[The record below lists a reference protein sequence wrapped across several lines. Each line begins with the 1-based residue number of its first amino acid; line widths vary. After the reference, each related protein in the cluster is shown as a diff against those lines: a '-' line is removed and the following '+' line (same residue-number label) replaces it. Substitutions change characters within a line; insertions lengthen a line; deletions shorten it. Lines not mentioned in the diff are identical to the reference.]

1 MNMTKQDIMQH
12 LNNQRT
18 VVLYTTKETVV
29 LNVKHTSLS
38 VINEILNSG
47 AFRHNQII
55 GGRILK
61 WVTMKLYKL

>member
-1 MNMTKQDIMQH
+1 MKLTKQDIIQH

-18 VVLYTTKETVV
+18 IVLFTTKETIL

-47 AFRHNQII
+47 TFRHNQVI
-55 GGRILK
+55 GGRVLK
-61 WVTMKLYKL
+61 

>member
-1 MNMTKQDIMQH
+1 MTKQDIMKH

-18 VVLYTTKETVV
+18 VVLYTTKETIV

-47 AFRHNQII
+47 KFRYNQIVS
-55 GGRILK
+55 GRVLR
-61 WVTMKLYKL
+61 